1 MEKENEWVTE
11 EKEEEEEE
19 EMRMVFFSVS
29 EGT

>member
-19 EMRMVFFSVS
+19 MRMVFFSVS